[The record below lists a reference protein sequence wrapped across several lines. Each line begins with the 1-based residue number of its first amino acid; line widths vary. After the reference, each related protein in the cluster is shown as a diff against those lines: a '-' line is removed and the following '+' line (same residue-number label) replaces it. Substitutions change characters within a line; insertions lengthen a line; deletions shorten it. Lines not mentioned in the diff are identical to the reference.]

1 MDSSRLIDSVGEVTV
16 AVVVIVRVSIVK
28 VAVEH
33 ELVKGCILPQ
43 TETYWLLTFPGYVR
57 AVRLVLRITPVSRR
71 HALTGY

>member
-43 TETYWLLTFPGYVR
+43 TETY
-57 AVRLVLRITPVSRR
+57 
-71 HALTGY
+71 